1 MLFKEFRDLT
11 RKPEQLRGLHDL
23 LNYAYPLDDY
33 TIVQKDGAL
42 LCAFECAGLD
52 LNSASVE
59 ELDAHRLQ
67 ANRALTRLDDGFQ
80 YHFDLVRSLSVD
92 YPTRQFPDAVS
103 AALDRER
110 EIQYSTEGQHLE
122 TRCIMTITY
131 RPPGDNETRVTR
143 LLFTGKHDR
152 SDRRRLVKWFKQKL
166 RECEDAIGPVWKL
179 TALGL

>member
-1 MLFKEFRDLT
+1 MRRKLMWFKEFRDLR

-23 LNYAYPLDDY
+23 PNYAYPLDDY

-80 YHFDLVRSLSVD
+80 YHFDLVRHPSVD
-92 YPTRQFPDAVS
+92 YPARQFPDA
-103 AALDRER
+103 AARPSIANAR
-110 EIQYSTEGQHLE
+110 FNTRPRASTS
-122 TRCIMTITY
+122 
-131 RPPGDNETRVTR
+131 RPAA
-143 LLFTGKHDR
+143 
-152 SDRRRLVKWFKQKL
+152 S
-166 RECEDAIGPVWKL
+166 
-179 TALGL
+179 